1 MIPARFFIHGINPI
15 QRIFKLYPTLWLY
28 GEHNMNKS
36 GIMLACVLLANAGR
50 AEASPEI
57 IMGTPENY
65 CVTYCYIRVP
75 FQVTNFDPTHRT
87 GRLFCD
93 LEAEVSARL
102 PVNAG
107 EVKTKYLQASPIGVF
122 AIKNGTYM
130 GDVEMD
136 TGVIKNYFV
145 DAKIKSV
152 HCHF

>member
-1 MIPARFFIHGINPI
+1 M
-15 QRIFKLYPTLWLY
+15 
-28 GEHNMNKS
+28 M
-36 GIMLACVLLANAGR
+36 LLANVGLAG
-50 AEASPEI
+50 AAPAV

-65 CVTYCYIRVP
+65 CVTYCYIRIP
-75 FQVTNFDPTHRT
+75 FQVTGYDPNRRT

-107 EVKTKYLQASPIGVF
+107 ATQTKYMQASAIGVF
-122 AIKNGTYM
+122 TNKNGAAV

-145 DAKIKSV
+145 AAKIKSV
-152 HCHF
+152 HCHL

>member
-1 MIPARFFIHGINPI
+1 
-15 QRIFKLYPTLWLY
+15 
-28 GEHNMNKS
+28 MNKS
-36 GIMLACVLLANAGR
+36 RVLLALMLLANVGLA
-50 AEASPEI
+50 AAAPEV

-65 CVTYCYIRVP
+65 CVTYCYIRIP
-75 FQVTNFDPTHRT
+75 FQVTGYDPAHRT

-93 LEAEVSARL
+93 LEAVVSARL

-107 EVKTKYLQASPIGVF
+107 EVKTKLVQASPVGVF
-122 AIKNGTYM
+122 TSKSGAAV

-152 HCHF
+152 HCHL